1 MRRLKVHTETPD
13 LLTEQTVPQYLPKE
27 SKQASIIALPGGK
40 DSECWQP
47 EEDGYNLLGP
57 GDFISCQAVS
67 RHYPWISF
75 NQGFL
80 GSGTVYSCQECHNPR
95 ATPLRRC
102 TAHHAWTV
110 SLWSIWEAD
119 QNEPEQCTKNMA
131 HQGLWHHSYPEI
143 LSGSLEQCTL
153 TILELEQL
161 GPGKCIRQ
169 RAHLGLCL
177 GRTPSH
183 FGLGRAGDA
192 WLNWDWAFI
201 EHPERWSAWALEV
214 QETKNPP
221 ETVPRQITGES
232 GLLGPGKSKRYIAQL
247 GLGLHR
253 TPGNLRSLDLGSAGD
268 TRPNWDCTP
277 STGRTLGSLGL
288 GSAWDTWPSC
298 DCALTGHPGAWV
310 VGCEKCTSPCTLAD
324 PVLSIHYKGSPQ
336 IPAVFLW
343 SVPASPQHNRAN
355 DAE

>member
-1 MRRLKVHTETPD
+1 MHSSPFMDCILVEYLRNWPEWIWAVHKKHSPPEIMTSQ
-13 LLTEQTVPQYLPKE
+13 LFWE
-27 SKQASIIALPGGK
+27 SEWL
-40 DSECWQP
+40 
-47 EEDGYNLLGP
+47 
-57 GDFISCQAVS
+57 
-67 RHYPWISF
+67 
-75 NQGFL
+75 
-80 GSGTVYSCQECHNPR
+80 SGTVYSGTSWN
-95 ATPLRRC
+95 LS
-102 TAHHAWTV
+102 
-110 SLWSIWEAD
+110 SLDLGSALD
-119 QNEPEQCTKNMA
+119 KEP
-131 HQGLWHHSYPEI
+131 
-143 LSGSLEQCTL
+143 
-153 TILELEQL
+153 
-161 GPGKCIRQ
+161 
-169 RAHLGLCL
+169 HLGLCS
-177 GRTPSH
+177 GRTPDH

-192 WLNWDWAFI
+192 WLNWDWAVI
-201 EHPERWSAWALEV
+201 EHPEKWAACALEV
-214 QETKNPP
+214 QEIKNSTM
-221 ETVPRQITGES
+221 TVPRHRTGES

-298 DCALTGHPGAWV
+298 DCALTGHPEAWV
-310 VGCEKCTSPCTLAD
+310 IGSEKCTSPWTLAD